1 MDRPGLDS
9 WESWAATDMPQL
21 SKEDLAALDL
31 WDSDETCRQ
40 LLRDTIAILGLD
52 GIYLAT
58 ENALPFFL
66 LCV

>member
-1 MDRPGLDS
+1 
-9 WESWAATDMPQL
+9 MPQL